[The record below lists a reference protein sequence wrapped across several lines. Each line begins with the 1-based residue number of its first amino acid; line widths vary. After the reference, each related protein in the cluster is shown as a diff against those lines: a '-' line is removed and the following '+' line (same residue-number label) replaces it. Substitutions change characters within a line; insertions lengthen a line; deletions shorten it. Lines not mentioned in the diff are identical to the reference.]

1 MSDYKQRMIREHRE
15 LQERISK
22 LAHMLEGYAEGTLD
36 FTAACSFQLLESQ
49 LYAMGTYANILQE
62 RARIEQVD
70 LNAPLEGGES
80 GEVPQDQPMPQMRG
94 QGQGEMGVSGPT
106 VCPLVLA
113 SDFPVR
119 ALPAAVPHV
128 MGHCAIQR
136 QLLSECNP
144 LLERDVQRRP
154 EIQADSR
161 ESGRQTMST
170 LDILGNT
177 SEQADSIRL
186 MLKVRG
192 MKDGR
197 FIDADPLIILK
208 ADNHQGSDRWDVYVS
223 KTVYPTAESYGTL
236 AGILRMLANDVEIM
250 AHEKEMGGR
259 R

>member
-1 MSDYKQRMIREHRE
+1 MSEKPFWEGKTCEEMAGLPVKAVFKNGVTITGQLSRFGDIPISTEGMNSPISISSNTLNFRPHRE
-15 LQERISK
+15 ISSVELLDSLEYERIDNIEDVREAQVHVSYRNAGK
-22 LAHMLEGYAEGTLD
+22 TQNAVDAHEGVDTRRFHPSLE
-36 FTAACSFQLLESQ
+36 C
-49 LYAMGTYANILQE
+49 
-62 RARIEQVD
+62 
-70 LNAPLEGGES
+70 
-80 GEVPQDQPMPQMRG
+80 
-94 QGQGEMGVSGPT
+94 
-106 VCPLVLA
+106 
-113 SDFPVR
+113 
-119 ALPAAVPHV
+119 
-128 MGHCAIQR
+128 
-136 QLLSECNP
+136 
-144 LLERDVQRRP
+144 DVQRRP

-259 R
+259 Q